1 MMLTFVP
8 NECVSNEKAEKRD
21 VLQFLQVCELMII
34 DFLCTKFI
42 DGLEK
47 DNSFELLLSWTNQKF
62 NDPSAKLR

>member
-1 MMLTFVP
+1 MLTFVP

-21 VLQFLQVCELMII
+21 VLQFFQCKLMII

-47 DNSFELLLSWTNQKF
+47 DNSFELLLS
-62 NDPSAKLR
+62 